1 MCVEGKQIVRWTLTL
16 PLSSTQIV
24 RHMNCTSFHLNNVAA
39 AGKPIQTSTMNI
51 QKEKEL
57 NILKPFLTAALS
69 QIAKESY
76 AMVAHLVISG

>member
-1 MCVEGKQIVRWTLTL
+1 VLLR
-16 PLSSTQIV
+16 
-24 RHMNCTSFHLNNVAA
+24 
-39 AGKPIQTSTMNI
+39 KPIKHHDGEWTIVNKCW
-51 QKEKEL
+51 KEKEL